1 MSPVLPSLRWP
12 AREALAAACACALL
26 LVIDAGVVSRTYVG
40 LAVVAS
46 GALALGTVIAVLLA
60 YRAGRQW
67 TACAMSLTAAGVSL
81 LTTSLVEGSV
91 LQRTPGCAELVGLL
105 GVLCLSC
112 RYGRPLPLTLSALAS
127 FAAIVRLAGR
137 APSLSDVP
145 VLDRF
150 DGLFPLLPA
159 AFALLGGYLRTEDGR
174 RRAAAERVRHSERL
188 DLARDLHDHV
198 AHYVTAIVVQA
209 QAGEHIVARDADTAR
224 QLFANIEKTGQEGLA
239 AMSRMVRLLREPGA
253 EQQAPVTPAM
263 TTVENLVRRF
273 STPGQHAWL
282 NIEDGL
288 DSTAWSPQLARS
300 VERVVQEG
308 LTNIRKHA
316 RSATTVHVLL
326 AADGDRLVIRVR
338 DDAARQQ
345 RGRIR
350 FRPSGFGLVG
360 LTERVAELGGELTS
374 GPMPEGGWELA
385 ASLPMK

>member
-1 MSPVLPSLRWP
+1 MSPVLLT
-12 AREALAAACACALL
+12 ARRPPHEALAAVCLCALL
-26 LVIDAGVVSRTYVG
+26 LVIDAGVVSRTSVG
-40 LAVVAS
+40 LVVVAS
-46 GALALGTVIAVLLA
+46 GALSLGTAVAVLPA

-67 TACAMSLTAAGVSL
+67 TACAMSLTAAAVSL
-81 LTTSLVEGSV
+81 LTTSLVEGTV
-91 LQRTPGCAELVGLL
+91 LQRTPGWAELVSLL
-105 GVLCLSC
+105 TVLCLAC
-112 RYGRPLPLTLSALAS
+112 RYGRPLPLTLSALVS
-127 FAAIVRLAGR
+127 FAAVVRLGGR
-137 APSLSDVP
+137 APSLSYLP
-145 VLDRF
+145 GLDRL

-174 RRAAAERVRHSERL
+174 RRTVAERVRHSERL

-209 QAGEHIVARDADTAR
+209 QAGEHVAARDPDTAR
-224 QLFANIEKTGQEGLA
+224 QLFTNIEKTGQEGLA

-253 EQQAPVTPAM
+253 EQQAPVAPAM
-263 TTVENLVRRF
+263 TTVENLVRGF
-273 STPGQHAWL
+273 PAPGQHAWL
-282 NIEDGL
+282 NVEDGL
-288 DSTAWSPQLARS
+288 DPAAWSPQLARS

-316 RSATTVHVLL
+316 RSATTVHVQV

>member
-1 MSPVLPSLRWP
+1 MSPVLPPSGRP
-12 AREALAAACACALL
+12 TREALAAAGVCAVL
-26 LVIDAGVVSRTYVG
+26 LVIDAGVVSRTGVG

-46 GALALGTVIAVLLA
+46 GALALGTAAGVLPA

-81 LTTSLVEGSV
+81 LTTSLVRGTV
-91 LQRTPGCAELVGLL
+91 LQRTPGWAELVGLL

-112 RYGRPLPLTLSALAS
+112 RYGRPLPLMLSALAS
-127 FAAIVRLAGR
+127 FVAVVRLFGR
-137 APSLSDVP
+137 ASSLFSTP
-145 VLDRF
+145 VLDQI

-174 RRAAAERVRHSERL
+174 RHTAAERVRHFERL

-209 QAGEHIVARDADTAR
+209 QAGEHIAARDPDTAR
-224 QLFANIEKTGQEGLA
+224 QLFGNIEKTGQEGLT
-239 AMSRMVRLLREPGA
+239 AMSRLVRLLREPGT
-253 EQQAPVTPAM
+253 EQQAPVTPVM

-282 NIEDGL
+282 NVEDDL

-326 AADGDRLVIRVR
+326 AADGNRLVIRVR

-345 RGRIR
+345 CGRMR

-385 ASLPMK
+385 ASLPVK

>member
-1 MSPVLPSLRWP
+1 MSPVLRFLRPP
-12 AREALAAACACALL
+12 APEALAVACVCTLL
-26 LVIDAGVVSRTYVG
+26 LVIDAGVVSRTEIG

-46 GALALGTVIAVLLA
+46 GALVLGAAAAVLPA

-67 TACAMSLTAAGVSL
+67 TACAMSVTAAAVSL
-81 LTTSLVEGSV
+81 LTTSLVQGTV
-91 LQRTPGCAELVGLL
+91 LQRTPGWAELVGLL

-112 RYGRPLPLTLSALAS
+112 RYGRPLPLTLSGLAS
-127 FAAIVRLAGR
+127 FAAVVRLTGR
-137 APSLSDVP
+137 APSLSYLP
-145 VLDRF
+145 VLDRL
-150 DGLFPLLPA
+150 DGLFPLLPSA
-159 AFALLGGYLRTEDGR
+159 LALLGGYLRTEDGR
-174 RRAAAERVRHSERL
+174 RRTAAERVRHSERL

-209 QAGEHIVARDADTAR
+209 QAGEHTAAHDPDTAR

-263 TTVENLVRRF
+263 TAVENLVRRF

-282 NIEDGL
+282 NVEDGL
-288 DSTAWSPQLARS
+288 DGTAWSPQLARS

-326 AADGDRLVIRVR
+326 TGDEDRLVVRVR

-345 RGRIR
+345 RGRMR
-350 FRPSGFGLVG
+350 FRASGFGLVG

-385 ASLPMK
+385 ASLPVK